1 MIPTCKKIYLCD
13 FNLRP
18 LMVLN
23 GVDTNSVEYSCHV
36 KDYDELTFDVD
47 EYIIINGKKVKSLGY
62 DLLLPYMTIY
72 LEDLGMLQIQNPKT
86 SNDGNSEKKSI
97 TAYSL
102 EKEFEDK
109 NWLNFKCNTGD
120 KDSLEQVAENNLNE
134 LGYAKEFVTFY
145 NKNKHDLSFIHLLLE
160 KLPGWSVDD
169 DDIDPVLWT
178 RKLPAITQDNTNLY
192 ALCCSYIAP
201 RMEILFLFDTIH
213 RKIKAIA
220 KENLN
225 DKKYESTVFIS
236 YRNLAQSIDIDVD
249 EDSIFTRFNVRGD
262 DDLNVINCNYGDYYV
277 MNLDYFLCSPYI
289 SDELLIK
296 VNKWIKYRD
305 DNRDKYIE
313 IAKNVADASQKVNDI
328 IYRNPAD
335 DLDIKQWDDMNEDG
349 LNESLKYYNS
359 LLTSLQVSV
368 DPNWDASN
376 NDFSTYKPWTKADGS
391 VDHDKYLEKLK
402 AQENGYGGYYTY
414 YDILHYII
422 PNIEIAIRNLKKVDE
437 KKEDYVK
444 DWETNWDLYGTSELD
459 ALNKKYTEELEKV
472 QDYAKPWSE
481 LTDEEKRAN
490 SGNEDSYNIYHN
502 KYVEIYGYI
511 SANGT
516 LTAAIAKRN
525 QEKEEAQKILDGY
538 NSQMSS
544 MKISA
549 SINNADY
556 GFTNEDKTVIYSLF
570 HDQDYQ
576 NNNIVSTSVDTSVT
590 EIDRE
595 KELYDDAVEKLSE
608 VAQPQFK
615 FTVSLDNLYRIE
627 AFKHWQGELEL
638 LKFIRL
644 GIRDDYSVKL
654 RVTGITW
661 NPCDVTEDLTL
672 EFSNMITS
680 RSGRTDLTELLDT
693 ENNRGSKNSISFGTG
708 DSDSEK
714 EYLSSML
721 QQLVKMGAFKT
732 AVGNIAGS
740 TTANLDEARIN
751 TLVSNFINASKIKVD
766 NIEGDKG
773 SFNEFFT
780 KYLDSEVI
788 STNLINGQNGDFID
802 FVNSHLNMKHITTE
816 LLQGETGNTF
826 IDFVHN
832 EMKTGTITA
841 DQIRSEDGKTF
852 VDLVNGQI
860 QAAKITTDQISGGD
874 GTTFIDF
881 LKNQISTSDIT
892 ANQIKGW
899 GDSQTLIDFV
909 NNKITTSDIS
919 ANKITGLN
927 DSKTFIDFVNNQI
940 NTSVIN
946 SDLVNVKNIL
956 AGNAGVGNLQAIH
969 LTSAN
974 AVIDEAVIKQIIA
987 AKISVADLMIHE
999 ATAELI
1005 TLISQDGKPS
1015 IAFKNSTQQFY
1026 DNNGNVRVQIG
1037 QDATGAFTFS
1047 LFDETGT
1054 GVLIDSETG
1063 VHAGAIADGLIVN
1076 DMIQSGTVSKD
1087 KLSFPIVETD
1097 ENGKISITNILDG
1110 KGNEFGVSYTEYQE
1124 SVATELSS
1132 INSNLSGVSSTV
1144 SKIDKSITDKIWKS
1158 DITTKIN
1165 DYDQTTV
1172 KDIRDRTTSVEK
1184 NITGINSTVKDMQTT
1199 LESKADGTTVQS
1211 LTIRVSKAEQDMSGF
1226 KQTVESTYSTKS
1238 ETESVNN
1245 YAKTSFEQLSDKF
1258 SWLVDGTSSSTSLT
1272 LTDNLVS
1279 AITNQF
1285 VIKSPNGTSTII
1297 EGGKIKTGAITTD
1310 MLSSSVIKS
1319 KNYKEGTYVDGA
1331 GYSILGTFLDLDN
1344 GMIHTPGFYTDTIGN
1359 AYFNGTI
1366 NALDGWFGTEQH
1378 NWYIGTTIIT
1388 DIMNNDGALTGDE
1401 YSYLKATENAA
1412 IVVNEWHLQSQNDNM
1427 SLQSGLTTLNNGKFV
1442 LNPQDNKYYDF
1453 GIVKPDMSKDA
1464 KSYNKK
1470 FLYIRRADTPTT
1482 HPQDWEYL
1490 FHVDYDGSIW
1500 YKNQNVAG
1508 GNVFLS
1514 TTGGTIKGDL
1524 TVTGT
1529 LNATANQA
1537 KKVVNALSIN
1547 GKAYDGSAAINV
1559 GNIGIAYGG
1568 TGASTD
1574 VQARINLSAMGVKS
1588 DGAYYGL
1595 MSPSGND
1602 SDWIR
1607 STSTGFIP
1615 YISGM
1620 AGNGHSNLG
1629 TEQWYF
1635 SEAYIDFIHGSLKGI
1650 ADRAICD
1657 DEGNKISSTYLKATS
1672 TEFDSITVG
1681 NMIVNG
1687 TARFVNG
1694 LMGTLTGN
1702 VIGNV
1707 QGNSSTSTLSQLTTG
1722 LKLVSHNEIKLDKGD
1737 FKGGEVHIGYTWI
1750 DGTTTP
1756 LITEYRFHNNDGKGT
1771 LSQVTA
1777 SQFNGNLNGE
1787 ATKAWNLCGDQTV
1800 LSIGAESNAIR
1811 TLNMANGALAGGTL
1825 LNGHNLLSIIT
1836 GIDFQWYDT
1845 NWRIGN
1851 LRSSSTQSD
1860 GFGFAFK
1867 DENESSYTLK
1877 SYIDTDGQYCG
1888 NATSATKLQTARKI
1902 GNASFDGTSD
1912 ISLSSIG
1919 AASSGHTHNYASTLS
1934 LNGTNFTVA
1943 SNKITVSREQLLTAI
1958 GEATKTANG
1967 YMSAADKAKLDN
1979 INVSDIGTVG
1989 ANSIKGSGY
1998 INVSILKGVAT
2009 LSHGISGVTAGTYG
2023 ADATNN
2029 LTIPKITVDSTGHI
2043 TSASSYS
2050 VTAANIVSK
2059 LGTTAVNRATADSDG
2074 NTINSTYLKL
2084 SGGTMEGT
2092 SFISWADSGNWNNN
2106 NKNVTFP
2113 VNRGGLQWYGQSDY
2127 VKLFAQETGYDNLEL
2142 VLQFG
2147 DDNSNGL
2154 SIRNYLGNETA
2165 RITASGGFTGTFYGN
2180 ASSATKLE
2188 AARTIFGHSFDGT
2201 GDVVGQATVYGSYC
2215 SNAGARYCYTGL
2227 QIRENDCVQNKQSD
2241 IAYAPSIGFHWANR
2255 IAATLLFHSDGNFY
2269 FRKQNFT
2276 DRATIDAN
2284 LNAGSI
2290 STTTANIYGTATFT
2304 NMSVHNG
2311 GIRSGLLHLQGN
2323 TSASIAYGTNNP
2335 KIKFVNSDGSQ
2346 IVELMYTDYD
2356 SVRWPAG
2363 LAVRGNQ
2370 GNEYFDVPHLYA
2382 TQVHVD
2388 NHCALQYDSSNQCL
2402 NFVFS

>member
-13 FNLRP
+13 FNLHP

-62 DLLLPYMTIY
+62 DLLLPYMTMY
-72 LEDLGMLQIQNPKT
+72 LEDLGMFQIQNPKT

-296 VNKWIKYRD
+296 VKKWIKYRD

-313 IAKNVADASQKVNDI
+313 VAKNVADASQKVNDI

-437 KKEDYVK
+437 KKEDYIK

-490 SGNEDSYNIYHN
+490 SGNKDSYNIYHN

-525 QEKEEAQKILDGY
+525 QEKKEAQKILDGY

-556 GFTNEDKTVIYSLF
+556 GFTDEDKTVIYSLF

-708 DSDSEK
+708 GSDSEK

-946 SDLVNVKNIL
+946 SDLENVKNIL

-1026 DNNGNVRVQIG
+1026 DSNGNVRVQIG

-1047 LFDETGT
+1047 LFDETGN

-1144 SKIDKSITDKIWKS
+1144 SKIDKSITDKIWES

-1272 LTDNLVS
+1272 LTDSLIS

-1285 VIKSPNGTSTII
+1285 VIKSPDGTSTII

-1559 GNIGIAYGG
+1559 GSISIAYGG
-1568 TGASTD
+1568 TGGTT
-1574 VQARINLSAMGVKS
+1574 VNEARANLGVL
-1588 DGAYYGL
+1588 GANIKNGYYGL
-1595 MSPSGND
+1595 ARPDGND
-1602 SDWIR
+1602 TDWIR
-1607 STSTGFIP
+1607 STVNGLIP
-1615 YISGM
+1615 YQSGI
-1620 AGNGHSNLG
+1620 AGDGHSTLG
-1629 TEQWYF
+1629 TSTWYF
-1635 SEAYIDFIHGSLKGI
+1635 SEAYIDFIHGSLKGT
-1650 ADRAICD
+1650 ADRAVCD

-1672 TEFDSITVG
+1672 TEFDSITIG

-1707 QGNSSTSTLSQLTTG
+1707 SGSASYATSSDTANYIN
-1722 LKLVSHNEIKLDKGD
+1722 LVATNEIRFYKNQ
-1737 FKGGEVHIGYTWI
+1737 FKGGTVHFGYRWS
-1750 DGTTTP
+1750 DGSTSP
-1756 LITEYRFHNNDGKGT
+1756 LITEYRFNNGNGSPT
-1771 LSQVTA
+1771 QVTA
-1777 SQFNGNLNGE
+1777 SQFNGNLNGI
-1787 ATKAWNLCGDQTV
+1787 AT
-1800 LSIGAESNAIR
+1800 R
-1811 TLNMANGALAGGTL
+1811 TTL
-1825 LNGHNLLSIIT
+1825 LNPVTTSDTFTT
-1836 GIDFQWYDT
+1836 GT
-1845 NWRIGN
+1845 STWRNGI
-1851 LRSSSTQSD
+1851 
-1860 GFGFAFK
+1860 
-1867 DENESSYTLK
+1867 
-1877 SYIDTDGQYCG
+1877 TDGYVVWGQWWKDTSLTNDTGDLTIWIRKEGAVTTANMTIDGTIYAVGGFNG

-1902 GNASFDGTSD
+1902 GNASFDGTAD

-1934 LNGTNFTVA
+1934 LNGTDFTVT

-1958 GEATKTANG
+1958 GASSGSVNG
-1967 YMSAADKAKLDN
+1967 YMSAADKSKLDS
-1979 INVSDIGTVG
+1979 ITVSDIGTVG
-1989 ANSIKGSGY
+1989 ANSIKGTGY
-1998 INVSILKGVAT
+1998 IKATIAKGVAT
-2009 LSHGISGVTAGTYG
+2009 LSHNTSGVTAGTYG
-2023 ADATNN
+2023 ADSTNY
-2029 LTIPKITVDSTGHI
+2029 LTIPKIVVDSTGHI
-2043 TSASSYS
+2043 TSASAYS

-2074 NTINSTYLKL
+2074 NTINSTYLKR
-2084 SGGTMEGT
+2084 SGGTMDGT
-2092 SFISWADSGNWNNN
+2092 AFIEWADSGNWNNS

-2113 VNRGGLQWYGQSDY
+2113 VNRGGLLWSGQSDY
-2127 VKLFAQETGYDNLEL
+2127 VKLFSQETAYDNLEL

-2147 DDNSNGL
+2147 DDDSNGL
-2154 SIRNYLGNETA
+2154 SIRKADGTESA
-2165 RITASGGFTGTFYGN
+2165 RISSTGIFTGTFSGN
-2180 ASSATKLE
+2180 ASSATQLE
-2188 AARTIFGHSFDGT
+2188 TPRTIFGNIFNGT
-2201 GDVVGQATVYGSYC
+2201 ADISGQGLFHGTKT
-2215 SNAGARYCYTGL
+2215 NADRRCFYSAL
-2227 QIRENDCVQNKQSD
+2227 QIRENDLVGNTQSD
-2241 IAYAPSIGFHWANR
+2241 FLYAPSIGFHWLNR
-2255 IAATLLFHSDGNFY
+2255 VAGFMALHTDGNFY
-2269 FRKQNFT
+2269 FRKQNGT

-2290 STTTANIYGTATFT
+2290 ATTTANIYGTATFT
-2304 NMSVHNG
+2304 NMSIHNG
-2311 GIRSGLLHLQGN
+2311 GIRSGLLHLQGT
-2323 TSASIAYGTNNP
+2323 TSASIAYGANNP

-2370 GNEYFDVPHLYA
+2370 GDEYLDVPHLYA
-2382 TQVHVD
+2382 NQVHVD